1 MEKLLTIY
9 RGKIA
14 DLFVFGSLVVV
25 DSTGKI
31 IYAKGD
37 PNELA
42 FPRSS
47 EKLIQ
52 ALAALSLGA
61 KDAFHM
67 TEQEIAQICA
77 SHRGEA
83 FHINTIRGLLQ
94 KAGLDETYLKCGAH
108 YPLKPD
114 VALEMQ
120 KSGVEAT
127 AIHNN
132 CSGKHTGM
140 LLGTKLLGASLDD
153 YYKPEHPIQQRILK
167 LLTMLCDYPITEEQ
181 IAIDGC
187 GVPVHA
193 LPLQRFAYGM
203 ARFSDEE
210 QLPENLVPHAK
221 DITNAIM
228 HYPQYI
234 CGTDGTE
241 NYIIKK
247 YPDEVVLKGGANGYF
262 TGILP
267 LHKYGF
273 ALKTYDGISEYRDI
287 ILLELLKKM
296 DIIQE
301 KDKDY
306 FDLIFDKKIRNHRSE
321 IVGEIKVNF

>member
-1 MEKLLTIY
+1 MEKLLTVY
-9 RGKIA
+9 RGKVA

-25 DSTGKI
+25 DSSGRFI
-31 IYAKGD
+31 FSKGD

-52 ALAALSLGA
+52 ALATLSLGA
-61 KDAFHM
+61 KDAFQM

-83 FHINTIRGLLQ
+83 FHINTIRELLQ
-94 KAGLDETYLKCGAH
+94 KAGIDETYLKCGAH
-108 YPLKPD
+108 YPFKPD

-120 KSGVEAT
+120 KRGIKAS

-140 LLGTKLLGASLDD
+140 LLGAILLGASLND
-153 YYKPEHPIQQRILK
+153 YYRLEHPIQQRILK
-167 LLTMLCDYPITEEQ
+167 ILSTLCDCPIPDDQ

-193 LPLQRFAYGM
+193 LPLHRFAYGM
-203 ARFSDEE
+203 ARFGDDDH
-210 QLPENLVPHAK
+210 LPENLTSHTK
-221 DITNAIM
+221 DIMEAVM
-228 HYPQYI
+228 RYPEYI
-234 CGTDGTE
+234 GGTDGTE

-247 YPDEVVLKGGANGYF
+247 CPGALVLKGGANGYF
-262 TGILP
+262 TGILT
-267 LHKYGF
+267 HQKYGF
-273 ALKTYDGISEYRDI
+273 ALKTYDGISEHRDI

-296 DIIQE
+296 GIIQKE
-301 KDKDY
+301 DEGY
-306 FDLIFDKKIRNHRSE
+306 FDQIFDKNIRNHRGE
-321 IVGEIKVNF
+321 VVGEIKVNF

>member
-1 MEKLLTIY
+1 MEKLLTIF

-14 DLFVFGSLVVV
+14 DIFVFGSLVVV

-37 PNELA
+37 PNESA

-52 ALAALSLGA
+52 ALTTLSLGA
-61 KDAFHM
+61 KEAFQM
-67 TEQEIAQICA
+67 TKQEIAQICA

-83 FHINTIRGLLQ
+83 FHISTIRGLLK

-108 YPLKPD
+108 YPFKPD

-120 KSGVEAT
+120 KNGVEAT

-167 LLTMLCDYPITEEQ
+167 LLTILCDYPITEEQ
-181 IAIDGC
+181 IAIEVRC
-187 GVPVHA
+187 SCMRCPM
-193 LPLQRFAYGM
+193 PFSRRR
-203 ARFSDEE
+203 ARRRATSRG
-210 QLPENLVPHAK
+210 LAPHTK
-221 DITNAIM
+221 DIMDAIM
-228 HYPQYI
+228 CYPEYI
-234 CGTDGTE
+234 RYRRTE

-247 YPDEVVLKGGANGYF
+247 YPGELVLKGGANGYF

-267 LHKYGF
+267 HHKYGF

-287 ILLELLKKM
+287 ILLELMKKM
-296 DIIQE
+296 DIIQKE
-301 KDKDY
+301 DEDY
-306 FDLIFDKKIRNHRSE
+306 FDQLFNKKIRNHRGE
-321 IVGEIKVNF
+321 VVGEIKVNF

>member
-9 RGKIA
+9 REKIA

-25 DSTGKI
+25 DSSRKI

-37 PNELA
+37 PNELV

-52 ALAALSLGA
+52 ALATLSLGA
-61 KDAFHM
+61 KEAFQM
-67 TEQEIAQICA
+67 TKQEIAQICA

-83 FHINTIRGLLQ
+83 FHISTIRGLLE
-94 KAGLDETYLKCGAH
+94 KAGLDEAYLKCGAH
-108 YPLKPD
+108 YPFKPD

-120 KSGVEAT
+120 KNGVEAT

-167 LLTMLCDYPITEEQ
+167 LLTILCDYPITEEQ

-193 LPLQRFAYGM
+193 LPLCRFAYGM
-203 ARFSDEE
+203 ARFADDKR
-210 QLPENLVPHAK
+210 LPEGLAPHTK
-221 DITNAIM
+221 DIMDAIM
-228 HYPQYI
+228 CYPEYI

-247 YPDEVVLKGGANGYF
+247 YPGELVLKGGANGYF

-267 LHKYGF
+267 HHKYGF

-296 DIIQE
+296 DIIQKE
-301 KDKDY
+301 DEDY
-306 FDLIFDKKIRNHRSE
+306 FDQLFNKKIRNHRGE
-321 IVGEIKVNF
+321 VVGEIKVNF